1 MVPLL
6 PLLPKGNETRFNGFA
21 QILVAIS
28 LFLISALPSCTQNTA
43 LIPTITICDTPDP
56 QEPCADDQEQ
66 FSVGQKLFA
75 RLEADEPFQSQ
86 QIIGKILRLTDAD
99 TIPLG
104 ARVVTPQADQRTIVQ
119 SLPFHEF
126 GPQAAGTFLIEFI
139 DESERVLAQKQIT
152 ISGAP
157 LR

>member
-6 PLLPKGNETRFNGFA
+6 PLLLKGNKTRFNGFA
-21 QILVAIS
+21 QILVAVG
-28 LFLISALPSCTQNTA
+28 LFLVSALSSCTQNTA
-43 LIPTITICDTPDP
+43 PTPTITICDMPDS
-56 QEPCADDQEQ
+56 QGPCADDQEQ

-104 ARVVTPQADQRTIVQ
+104 ARVVTPQADQRTVVQ

-152 ISGAP
+152 ISGVP